1 MERKTRRTEVLA
13 HVTCNKLMEED
24 VIAREERSA
33 RWQMAMMD
41 RSKNRRD
48 DEAHVCG
55 WKTVGL
61 GTALLAACGALG
73 QTPPAE
79 NVIHVEINGLRNVK
93 GQMLW
98 ALFSSADAFPK
109 KADKAVARL
118 TAKIAERQAT
128 CDFTGVVPG
137 TYAVSVVHDENSNGK
152 LDTNFI
158 GMPREGVGA
167 SNDAKGHMGP
177 PKFGA
182 ASFHYEGG
190 RLNLKIHVNY
200 L

>member
-1 MERKTRRTEVLA
+1 
-13 HVTCNKLMEED
+13 
-24 VIAREERSA
+24 
-33 RWQMAMMD
+33 MM
-41 RSKNRRD
+41 RMF
-48 DEAHVCG
+48 AG
-55 WKTVGL
+55 WKAVGL
-61 GTALLAACGALG
+61 AAALVAAFGAFA
-73 QTPPAE
+73 QTPAPTPAE
-79 NVIHVEINGLRNVK
+79 NVIHVEISSLRNDK
-93 GQMLW
+93 GQVLC

-109 KADKAVARL
+109 KADRAAARI
-118 TAKIAERQAT
+118 TAKIVERKAV
-128 CDFTGVVPG
+128 CDFTGVAPG

-182 ASFHYEGG
+182 ASFRYQGG
-190 RLNLKIHVNY
+190 RLDLKIHVNY

>member
-1 MERKTRRTEVLA
+1 MMMRMYAAWRAV
-13 HVTCNKLMEED
+13 C
-24 VIAREERSA
+24 
-33 RWQMAMMD
+33 MA
-41 RSKNRRD
+41 
-48 DEAHVCG
+48 
-55 WKTVGL
+55 
-61 GTALLAACGALG
+61 TALMATYAASG
-73 QTPPAE
+73 QAPPAE
-79 NVIHVEINGLRNVK
+79 NVIHAEISGLRNDK
-93 GQMLW
+93 GQILC
-98 ALFSSADAFPK
+98 ALFASADAFPK

-118 TAKIAERQAT
+118 TAKIVERKAV
-128 CDFTGVVPG
+128 CDFTGVAPG

-177 PKFGA
+177 PKFAA

-190 RLNLKIHVNY
+190 RLDLKIHVNY

>member
-1 MERKTRRTEVLA
+1 MMRMLA
-13 HVTCNKLMEED
+13 
-24 VIAREERSA
+24 
-33 RWQMAMMD
+33 
-41 RSKNRRD
+41 
-48 DEAHVCG
+48 G
-55 WKTVGL
+55 WKAVC
-61 GTALLAACGALG
+61 LAGALVAAFGAFG
-73 QTPPAE
+73 QTPTSAE
-79 NVIHVEINGLRNVK
+79 NVIHVEISGLRNDK
-93 GQMLW
+93 GQVLC

-118 TAKIAERQAT
+118 TVKIAERQAT
-128 CDFTGVVPG
+128 CDFSGVAAG

-158 GMPREGVGA
+158 GVPREGVGA

-182 ASFHYEGG
+182 ASFRYQSG
-190 RLNLKIHVNY
+190 RLELKIHVNY

>member
-1 MERKTRRTEVLA
+1 MRMKFVGWRTAYLGATLA
-13 HVTCNKLMEED
+13 V
-24 VIAREERSA
+24 A
-33 RWQMAMMD
+33 W
-41 RSKNRRD
+41 
-48 DEAHVCG
+48 
-55 WKTVGL
+55 
-61 GTALLAACGALG
+61 GAFA
-73 QTPPAE
+73 QKPAPAE
-79 NVIHVEINGLRNVK
+79 NVIHVETNGLRSDK
-93 GQMLW
+93 GQMLC
-98 ALFSSADAFPK
+98 ALHSSAAAFPK

-128 CDFTGVVPG
+128 CDFTGIAPG

-182 ASFHYEGG
+182 ASFPYRGG
-190 RLNLKIHVNY
+190 RLELKIHIHY

>member
-1 MERKTRRTEVLA
+1 MSLMSMLAGWRTVSLGA
-13 HVTCNKLMEED
+13 AL
-24 VIAREERSA
+24 IA
-33 RWQMAMMD
+33 
-41 RSKNRRD
+41 
-48 DEAHVCG
+48 VCG
-55 WKTVGL
+55 
-61 GTALLAACGALG
+61 AFG
-73 QTPPAE
+73 QAHAPAE
-79 NVIHVEINGLRNVK
+79 NVIHVEIGGLRSDK
-93 GQMLW
+93 GQMLC
-98 ALFSSADAFPK
+98 ALHSSAEAFPK
-109 KADKAVARL
+109 KADQAVARL

-128 CDFTGVVPG
+128 CDFTGIAPG

-182 ASFHYEGG
+182 ASFPYRGG
-190 RLNLKIHVNY
+190 RLELKIHIQY